1 MRDSGS
7 VAEDCPAAP
16 RAHTCYHHS
25 SSWSTVVADLTLTD
39 AACRGSV
46 KCGSTS
52 RLQER
57 AQWVVAAVIWPTLAY
72 NR

>member
-1 MRDSGS
+1 MT
-7 VAEDCPAAP
+7 PAQLLRIVQPLQELTHATII
-16 RAHTCYHHS
+16 A